1 MCDLTLVTSALR
13 GSQEMQHLEQTS
25 QPNLVYRPDDEIDLV
40 DLIGF
45 LWRIR
50 RYIAAGVGIGVLG
63 ATALSVVGQRKAADP
78 SNKQIAYSVPLIE
91 DESSTTIDPTLTPEE
106 RLTKI
111 NDMLITPE
119 TAKVFLNTL
128 SENGLN
134 LQSGLDPTAQLSFF
148 LAQQKN
154 EADKQKLAKVSTW
167 AGGGL
172 VFTGSWA
179 TQIEPARAA
188 AAVVQGLNRMI
199 DAYNAQI
206 TTRIEAR
213 RHITREKMAA
223 MLHIRAQISAQLFEL
238 KDRLGPTT
246 PLTDALL
253 ASPAPVSTTPGSET
267 EIIKVIRVLGLLEHT
282 KKITPQEA
290 QTEKSKLARLQEE
303 YVALLPYPQATTDG
317 KKEQK
322 PTGVLY
328 KVSAPK
334 VSGVGSDAEPIAQP
348 ALESSPFKSGLN
360 KSPMILVVLGILL
373 GGFLGTLVGGFAQ
386 FWRTNQARIRSA
398 LTS

>member
-63 ATALSVVGQRKAADP
+63 ATALSVIGQRKAADP

-128 SENGLN
+128 SEDGLN
-134 LQSGLDPTAQLSFF
+134 LQSDLDPTAQLSFF

-213 RHITREKMAA
+213 RHITR
-223 MLHIRAQISAQLFEL
+223 
-238 KDRLGPTT
+238 
-246 PLTDALL
+246 
-253 ASPAPVSTTPGSET
+253 
-267 EIIKVIRVLGLLEHT
+267 
-282 KKITPQEA
+282 
-290 QTEKSKLARLQEE
+290 
-303 YVALLPYPQATTDG
+303 
-317 KKEQK
+317 
-322 PTGVLY
+322 
-328 KVSAPK
+328 
-334 VSGVGSDAEPIAQP
+334 
-348 ALESSPFKSGLN
+348 
-360 KSPMILVVLGILL
+360 
-373 GGFLGTLVGGFAQ
+373 
-386 FWRTNQARIRSA
+386 
-398 LTS
+398 